1 MKLPDQFEDLIRIGR
16 IEVSGRFVGQQQPR
30 PRGKCPSHG
39 HPLLLASR
47 KLIREMVDSMTQSD
61 RFQKLLGAISR
72 PPRAMASDAQR
83 EANVVTR
90 IQFIEQMMMLEHE
103 TDELVSETRTLFAVE
118 VVHLVTVELQGAGF
132 RTVEQANQ
140 MEQGALAD
148 AGGPDDRQQ
157 LATRD
162 LEVQITKNVD
172 SRRAR
177 AVALCQRF
185 EADHGHS
192 TEHADPAI
200 G

>member
-1 MKLPDQFEDLIRIGR
+1 
-16 IEVSGRFVGQQQPR
+16 
-30 PRGKCPSHG
+30 
-39 HPLLLASR
+39 
-47 KLIREMVDSMTQSD
+47 
-61 RFQKLLGAISR
+61 
-72 PPRAMASDAQR
+72 MASDAQR
-83 EANVVTR
+83 EANIVTR
-90 IQFIEQMMMLEHE
+90 IQFVEQMMMLEHE
-103 TDELVSETRTLFAVE
+103 TDQLVPQTRTLFAVK

-148 AGGPDDRQQ
+148 PGGPDDRQQ

-162 LEVQITKNVD
+162 LEVQITKNVNAG
-172 SRRAR
+172 RAG

-192 TEHADPAI
+192 TGHGDSAI